1 LKTSFIFIH
10 VRLCAASLVT
20 ISDVRKQRSADAL
33 RETYNMI
40 TTRFT
45 ELVGCTIPIQQAG
58 MGAVSPPEL
67 AAAVSEAGGLGMLG
81 MAHPGLTAASLANR
95 LDRLSAL
102 TDKPFGVNFIVA
114 PGFLNGTSTR
124 PPLDLKC
131 IEIAARTAKVV
142 EFFYGAPERRLVDMV
157 HAGGALASWQV
168 GSREEAIAAAKAGCD
183 FVIAQGAEAGG
194 HIRGTSPA
202 MTLLG
207 EVISAIDVPVLAAGG
222 IGTGRAM
229 AAALAAG
236 ADGVRVGTRFVA
248 ATEAA
253 AHPEYVAALIASQA
267 EDTIYT
273 TAFSR
278 SFPDAPHRVLR
289 SCVTAVEAFQ
299 GDAVGEMTSLDGTR
313 MPALR
318 LSTFAVDKTATGTI
332 AAMSLFAGESVGAV
346 TQVEPAAEILRK
358 FVDDCVRQ
366 RR

>member
-1 LKTSFIFIH
+1 
-10 VRLCAASLVT
+10 
-20 ISDVRKQRSADAL
+20 
-33 RETYNMI
+33 
-40 TTRFT
+40 
-45 ELVGCTIPIQQAG
+45 
-58 MGAVSPPEL
+58 MGAVAPPEL

-81 MAHPGLTAASLANR
+81 TAHPGLTTASLSNR
-95 LDRLSAL
+95 LDRLGAL

-114 PGFLNGTSTR
+114 PLFLNGSSTR

-131 IEIAARTAKVV
+131 IEIAARAAKVV
-142 EFFYGAPERRLVDMV
+142 EFFYGEPERRLVEMV
-157 HAGGALASWQV
+157 HAGGALACWQV
-168 GSREEAIAAAKAGCD
+168 GSREEAIAAAEAGCD
-183 FVIAQGAEAGG
+183 FVIAQGVEAGG
-194 HIRGTSPA
+194 HVRGTSPV

-207 EVISAIDVPVLAAGG
+207 EVISAVDVPVLAAGG

-278 SFPDAPHRVLR
+278 GWPDAPHRVLR

-299 GDAVGEMTSLDGTR
+299 GDTVGEMTALDGTR

-318 LSTFAVDKTATGTI
+318 LSTFGVDKTAAGTI

-346 TQVEPAAEILRK
+346 TQVESAAEILRK
-358 FVDDCVRQ
+358 FVDECVRQ
-366 RR
+366 RQ